1 MEDEDSIGSISK
13 EDSVHDYMVDL
24 QPGYNRPNIMNL
36 AEEVHHSDSMDME
49 EEEDKHEEEVEV
61 VKVVSH
67 NVA

>member
-24 QPGYNRPNIMNL
+24 QPGYNEQDRENL
-36 AEEVHHSDSMDME
+36 AEEVHSDSVDME